1 MQAELNGE
9 TKPVLR
15 QRRGVIWCPHC
26 DRSCQDT
33 GGEQYCDG
41 CHAKFTDDAAE
52 ASAPAR
58 RNRRAEAV
66 EATEVAEEEPIELED
81 VTILIAEEES
91 D

>member
-26 DRSCQDT
+26 DRSCQDL

-41 CHAKFTDDAAE
+41 CNAKFIDDAAE
-52 ASAPAR
+52 APAR
-58 RNRRAEAV
+58 RNRRTVAAV
-66 EATEVAEEEPIELED
+66 VAEEEPIELED
-81 VTILIAEEES
+81 ATILIAEEES

>member
-26 DRSCQDT
+26 DRSCQDI

-41 CHAKFTDDAAE
+41 CNAKFIDDAAE
-52 ASAPAR
+52 APAR
-58 RNRRAEAV
+58 RNRRTEAAEV
-66 EATEVAEEEPIELED
+66 TEEEPIELED
-81 VTILIAEEES
+81 ATILVAEEASE
-91 D
+91 

>member
-26 DRSCQDT
+26 DRSCQDL

-41 CHAKFTDDAAE
+41 CNAKFIDDAAE
-52 ASAPAR
+52 APAR
-58 RNRRAEAV
+58 RNRRTVAAEAA
-66 EATEVAEEEPIELED
+66 EAAEEEPIELED
-81 VTILIAEEES
+81 ATILIAEEES